1 MENFVKTVETLKNNV
16 YMEIKHI
23 KTGRFLTF
31 STEYSTIMIRIR
43 NNTNSIILVKNDKI
57 CF

>member
-16 YMEIKHI
+16 YMELKHL

-31 STEYSTIMIRIR
+31 STEYSTIMIGIR
-43 NNTNSIILVKNDKI
+43 NNTDSIILIKNEKI
-57 CF
+57 QF